1 MDRTAIR
8 RKAAAMTPRKI
19 WLLRETIFAEA
30 NRTAPRPVTRAVVA
44 MVVANPLASGKSG
57 SLDVLIDLGPSLA
70 ERYYPQAVALL
81 PGPALAYGKA
91 AIVGV
96 NGDLEHG
103 AAVIHPKLGK
113 AMRATVGGGEAIIA
127 STCKVASAG
136 SRIDV
141 PLGHKDNVWSFN
153 ELDTITIGIED
164 APRPDEI
171 LVVLAVSDGG
181 RPDPR
186 IGPGRLA
193 I

>member
-1 MDRTAIR
+1 
-8 RKAAAMTPRKI
+8 MTPRKI
-19 WLLRETIFAEA
+19 WFLRETILAEA
-30 NRTAPRPVTRAVVA
+30 GNNAPRPVTRAVVA
-44 MVVANPLASGKSG
+44 MVIANPLAPGKHG
-57 SLDVLIDLGPSLA
+57 SLDVLIDASPTLA
-70 ERYYPQAVALL
+70 DIYFPQAVVLL
-81 PGPALAYGKA
+81 QAPAIAYGKA

-103 AAVIHPKLGK
+103 AALLHPKLGK
-113 AMRATVGGGEAIIA
+113 AMRAAVGGGEAIIP

-141 PLGHKDNVWSFN
+141 PLGNKDNVWSFN

-171 LVVLAVSDGG
+171 LIALAVSDGG

-193 I
+193 V

>member
-1 MDRTAIR
+1 
-8 RKAAAMTPRKI
+8 MTPRKI
-19 WLLRETIFAEA
+19 WLLQETILAEA
-30 NRTAPRPVTRAVVA
+30 NNMAPRPVTRAVVA
-44 MVVANPLASGKSG
+44 MVVANPLTLSKPG
-57 SLDVLIDLGPSLA
+57 SLDVLIDLGPSRVEL
-70 ERYYPQAVALL
+70 YFPKAVLL
-81 PGPALAYGKA
+81 LSGPAVAYGKA

-103 AAVIHPKLGK
+103 AALLHPKLGK
-113 AMRATVGGGEAIIA
+113 AMRAAVQGGEAIIP

-181 RPDPR
+181 RPNPR

>member
-1 MDRTAIR
+1 
-8 RKAAAMTPRKI
+8 MTPRKI
-19 WLLRETIFAEA
+19 WLMRETILAEA
-30 NRTAPRPVTRAVVA
+30 GNTAPRPVTRAIVA
-44 MVVANPLASGKSG
+44 MVVANPLASGKPG
-57 SLDVLIDLGPSLA
+57 KLEALVDLGPFLA
-70 ERYYPQAVALL
+70 ECYYPQAVALL
-81 PGPALAYGKA
+81 PGPAVAYGKA

-103 AAVIHPKLGK
+103 AAMLHPKLGK
-113 AMRATVGGGEAIIA
+113 AMRSAVCGGEAIIP

-164 APRPDEI
+164 SPRPDEI
-171 LVVLAVSDGG
+171 LLVLAVSDGG